1 MGHSWRLRLPWSQ
14 HPGDSSG
21 SGDSIRDGGG
31 SIRDGG
37 GREVVP
43 VVAVVLVMVAVVTVV
58 AVVLLQP

>member
-21 SGDSIRDGGG
+21 SGG